1 MESLFREVRFA
12 LRALVK
18 RPGFTAVAV
27 LTLGLGLGANLSI
40 FSLVDAVLL
49 RPPAAVRA
57 PERLVSVWTSDFSG
71 PRYGASSYPDYEAIA
86 AATDAFAGVAASSP
100 RPLSLAGAASSERIF
115 GEMVSG
121 NYFDVLG
128 VRPAL
133 GRFFLPEEAG
143 AAGGHPVV
151 VLGWGLWQRAFGGAR
166 DVIGR
171 TVRLSGVP
179 LTVVGVAPPGFRG
192 SVRGLALEVW
202 VPFSADRTL
211 LDFGPDERGNRG
223 LFVTARMRPGVTV
236 AEAQARLDLLA
247 RQLHS
252 AYPQEWT
259 DVKSQPRVLTAVP
272 ERLSRVPPMA
282 RGPVVGFM
290 ALLMAVVGI
299 VLLIACANVANL
311 LLARATGRQ
320 REVAIRLALGATRR
334 RLVRQLLVE
343 SLLLALGGGALGV
356 LIARWTT
363 ALLAGF
369 HPPIDIPLALDLRV
383 DGAVLG
389 FGLLLAVATAVAFG
403 LAPALRATRPDLV
416 PALKDEGPTV
426 RAAGRR
432 FGLRNLLVVG
442 QVAGSLVLLVAGS
455 LFLRT
460 LRQATHIDAG
470 FDPENLLLVAFDLS
484 TERYDAARAADFY
497 DRLEERVGALP
508 GVRAVSLAERVP
520 LGLNFARRGLVIEG
534 YEKQPGEDMEQA
546 FNVVGANYF
555 RTMGT
560 RLVRGRAIDARDREG
575 APLAVVVNESFA
587 RRFWPGAD
595 PLGKRIGWEGPEGRM
610 AEVVGVARDGK
621 YRSLAEE
628 PRPYFYIAA
637 AQAGLRDLTLHA
649 RTAGDPRALVP
660 AVRAAVRELAP
671 GLPIANLTTLREQ
684 VAVSLLP
691 QRLAAAVLGVLGA
704 LALLLAVVGLH
715 GVVAYAVSLRTREL
729 GIRVALGARPA
740 DIRRMV
746 VLDGMRL
753 FTIGAALGLGLALAT
768 SRLLRGFL
776 LGGDGA
782 DPVAFL
788 VPPLL
793 LAAVALL
800 AAYLPARRATRVD
813 PVEALRSQ

>member
-1 MESLFREVRFA
+1 MKGLVREIRFA
-12 LRALVK
+12 LRALRK

-40 FSLVDAVLL
+40 FSLVDAALL
-49 RPPAAVRA
+49 RPPAAVRE
-57 PERLVSVWTSDFSG
+57 PERLVTLWTSDFSG
-71 PRYGASSYPDYEAIA
+71 PRYGGTSYPDYEAIA
-86 AATDAFAGVAASSP
+86 AAADVFAGVAASSP
-100 RPLSLAGAASSERIF
+100 RPLSLAGVAGSERLF
-115 GEMVSG
+115 GEIVSA

-133 GRFFLPEEAG
+133 GRFFLPQEAG

-151 VLGWGLWQRAFGGAR
+151 VLGWGLWQRAFGGSR

-192 SVRGLALEVW
+192 SIRGLALEVW
-202 VPFSADRTL
+202 VPFSADRAL
-211 LDFGPDERGNRG
+211 LGFRPEGRGDRG
-223 LFVTARMRPGVTV
+223 LFVTARLRPGVTV
-236 AEAQARLDLLA
+236 AEAQARLDLIA
-247 RQLHS
+247 RQLHA
-252 AYPQEWT
+252 AYAQEWT
-259 DVKSQPRVLTAVP
+259 DVRGRPRVLTAVP

-290 ALLMAVVGI
+290 ALLMAIVAI

-311 LLARATGRQ
+311 LLARAAGRQ

-343 SLLLALGGGALGV
+343 SLLLALAGGALGV
-356 LIARWTT
+356 LVARWTT

-369 HPPIDIPLALDLRV
+369 HPPIDVPLALDLRV

-389 FGLLLAVATAVAFG
+389 FGLLLSVATAVAFG
-403 LAPALRATRPDLV
+403 LAPALRVTRPDLV
-416 PALKDEGPTV
+416 PALRDEGSTV
-426 RAAGRR
+426 RAGGRR
-432 FGLRNLLVVG
+432 FGLRNLLVIG

-460 LRQATHIDAG
+460 LRQATRIDAG
-470 FDPENLLLVAFDLS
+470 FDPENLLLVAFDL
-484 TERYDAARAADFY
+484 TAERYDPARAADFY
-497 DRLEERVGALP
+497 RRLEERVSALP
-508 GVRAVSLAERVP
+508 GVRAVTLAQWVP
-520 LGLNFARRGLVIEG
+520 LGLDFARRGLVVEG
-534 YEKQPGEDMEQA
+534 YQARPGEDLEQG
-546 FNVVGANYF
+546 FNVVGDDYF
-555 RTMGT
+555 RTLGT
-560 RLVRGRAIDARDREG
+560 RIVRGRALDERDHAG

-587 RRFWPGAD
+587 RRYWPGAD
-595 PLGKRIGWEGPEGRM
+595 PLGKHIGWEGPDGRM
-610 AEVVGVARDGK
+610 AEVVGIAQDGK
-621 YRSLAEE
+621 YRSLGEE

-637 AQAGLRDLTLHA
+637 AQVDARDLTLHV

-671 GLPIANLTTLREQ
+671 GLPIAKLTTLREQ

-691 QRLAAAVLGVLGA
+691 QRLAAVVLGVLGA
-704 LALLLAVVGLH
+704 GALLLAVVGLH

-740 DIRRMV
+740 DIQRMV
-746 VLDGMRL
+746 LADGMRL
-753 FTIGAALGLGLALAT
+753 VAIGAAVGLALALAA

-782 DPVAFL
+782 DPVAF
-788 VPPLL
+788 VAVPLL
-793 LAAVALL
+793 LAGVALVS
-800 AAYLPARRATRVD
+800 AYIPARRAGRVD
-813 PVEALRSQ
+813 PMEALRVE